1 MYNICVKNLEKL
13 KLIIRENEQTLKN
26 DFKIKKIAIFGSFA
40 RGEQKKNSDI
50 DILVEFSEPVGFE
63 FFRASR
69 YLEKILGIKVDLVT
83 KDAIKPQLAKTIN
96 RDLMYV

>member
-1 MYNICVKNLEKL
+1 MKNLVKLKEIIRKNEEKL
-13 KLIIRENEQTLKN
+13 KSEY
-26 DFKIKKIAIFGSFA
+26 KIKNIAIFGSFA

-69 YLEKILGIKVDLVT
+69 YLEKILGVKVDLVT
-83 KDAIKPQLAKTIN
+83 KDAIKPQLADAIN
-96 RDLMYV
+96 RDLVHV

>member
-1 MYNICVKNLEKL
+1 MKKLEKL
-13 KLIIRENEQTLKN
+13 KAIIRENEEELKS

-40 RGEQKKNSDI
+40 RGEQKKSSDI

-69 YLEKILGIKVDLVT
+69 YLEKILGVKVDLVT
-83 KDAIKPQLAKTIN
+83 KDAIKPQLAVVIN
-96 RDLMYV
+96 RDLIYV